1 MDSALSKLSKKDVP
15 YAKMVPLQKDSDK
28 SEFVQAQDE
37 RWVTPADHG
46 GQRSI
51 PRYASR
57 PLLGASLVRR
67 GRSETEPRRKRR
79 PLGPRALATAKEAAE
94 GPRAQGSSVRGSF
107 NATRVRAPAALVR
120 AVVAFHRFRSA
131 LEETETPVLACG
143 FSVLRTPSLP
153 GTWRP
158 TIELPMRWPTASFL
172 SRGDRVLAEHL
183 ISMPFDVSHGK
194 ADNAGCDLLTV

>member
-37 RWVTPADHG
+37 RWVTPTDHG

-57 PLLGASLVRR
+57 PLLGASLVLLVRR
-67 GRSETEPRRKRR
+67 GHSETEPRRKRR
-79 PLGPRALATAKEAAE
+79 PLGPRALAAAEEAAE

-120 AVVAFHRFRSA
+120 AVVAFRRFRSA

-143 FSVLRTPSLP
+143 FSVLRTPSLLGP
-153 GTWRP
+153 SVQRLFSLFPSFTA
-158 TIELPMRWPTASFL
+158 TIELP
-172 SRGDRVLAEHL
+172 
-183 ISMPFDVSHGK
+183 
-194 ADNAGCDLLTV
+194 

>member
-67 GRSETEPRRKRR
+67 GRSETEPRRKQR
-79 PLGPRALATAKEAAE
+79 PLGPRAPAAAEEAAE

-107 NATRVRAPAALVR
+107 DATRVRAPAALVR
-120 AVVAFHRFRSA
+120 AVVAFRRFRSA
-131 LEETETPVLACG
+131 LEEMETPRLGMWFLGAAYSFVAWDLASNVC
-143 FSVLRTPSLP
+143 FRCFRV
-153 GTWRP
+153 
-158 TIELPMRWPTASFL
+158 
-172 SRGDRVLAEHL
+172 SRQR
-183 ISMPFDVSHGK
+183 SSSR
-194 ADNAGCDLLTV
+194 